1 MVFIE
6 TRILNHIY
14 RFLSYLMRLIME
26 EEPTEKDCKSF
37 MVEVRICLMD
47 CSELDPMERVRRLA
61 NGFKSM
67 DCKST

>member
-1 MVFIE
+1 
-6 TRILNHIY
+6 
-14 RFLSYLMRLIME
+14 ME

-37 MVEVRICLMD
+37 MVEVWICLVD